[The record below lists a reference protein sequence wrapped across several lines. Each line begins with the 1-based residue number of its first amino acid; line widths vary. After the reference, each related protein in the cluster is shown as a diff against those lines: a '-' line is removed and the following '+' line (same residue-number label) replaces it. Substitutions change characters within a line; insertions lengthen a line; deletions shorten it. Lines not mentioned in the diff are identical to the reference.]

1 VRFLTVQAYLLVF
14 IGGGIGAALR
24 HAVNV
29 VLGREFGTA
38 FPFHTLFANVTGS
51 LVMGVLAA
59 YFGLR
64 MGSPQ
69 WLRLFLTTGILG
81 GYTTFSTFSLDSIVL
96 WERGQYGW
104 AAAYVVG
111 SVAAS
116 LAGVLLGA
124 MLVRL
129 VNEGALT

>member
-1 VRFLTVQAYLLVF
+1 MQAYLLVF

-24 HAVNV
+24 HGVNV
-29 VLGREFGTA
+29 VLGRELGTA

-96 WERGQYGW
+96 WERGQYRL
-104 AAAYVVG
+104 AAAYIVG

-116 LAGVLLGA
+116 LVGVLLGA

-129 VNEGALT
+129 VGEGALT

>member
-1 VRFLTVQAYLLVF
+1 MEAYLLVF

-24 HAVNV
+24 HGVNLM
-29 VLGREFGTA
+29 LGRELGTE
-38 FPFHTLFANVTGS
+38 FPFHTLFANVSGS
-51 LVMGVLAA
+51 LLMGLLAA
-59 YFGLR
+59 FFGLR

-69 WLRLFLTTGILG
+69 WLRLFLTTGVLG
-81 GYTTFSTFSLDSIVL
+81 GYTTFSTFSLDSVLL

-124 MLVRL
+124 TLIRVL
-129 VNEGALT
+129 HEGALT

>member
-1 VRFLTVQAYLLVF
+1 LEAYLLVF

-24 HAVNV
+24 HGVNI
-29 VLGREFGTA
+29 VLGRDFGTG
-38 FPFHTLFANVTGS
+38 FPFHTLFANVSGS
-51 LVMGVLAA
+51 LVMGLLVA

-69 WLRLFLTTGILG
+69 WLRLFLTTGVLG
-81 GYTTFSTFSLDSIVL
+81 GYTTFSTFSLDSVLL

-104 AAAYVVG
+104 AATYIVV

-124 MLVRL
+124 MLVR
-129 VNEGALT
+129 VVGEGALT

>member
-1 VRFLTVQAYLLVF
+1 MQAFFLVF
-14 IGGGIGAALR
+14 IGGGLGAALR
-24 HAVNV
+24 HGVNV
-29 VLGREFGTA
+29 VLGRELGTE
-38 FPFHTLFANVTGS
+38 FPFHTLFANVSGS

-81 GYTTFSTFSLDSIVL
+81 GYTTFSTFSLDSILL

-104 AAAYVVG
+104 AAAYVVA

-124 MLVRL
+124 ALVRVL
-129 VNEGALT
+129 SEGALT

>member
-1 VRFLTVQAYLLVF
+1 VQGYLLVF
-14 IGGGIGAALR
+14 IGGGVGAALR
-24 HAVNV
+24 HGVNV
-29 VLGREFGTA
+29 VLGREFGTE
-38 FPFHTLFANVTGS
+38 FPFHTLFANVSGS
-51 LVMGVLAA
+51 LVMGLLAA

-69 WLRLFLTTGILG
+69 SVRLFLTTGVLG
-81 GYTTFSTFSLDSIVL
+81 GYTTFSTFSLDSILL

-104 AAAYVVG
+104 AASYVIV

-129 VNEGALT
+129 LGEGALT

>member
-1 VRFLTVQAYLLVF
+1 MQAYLLVF

-24 HAVNV
+24 HGVNV
-29 VLGREFGTA
+29 VLGRELGTE
-38 FPFHTLFANVTGS
+38 FPFHTLFANVSGS

-81 GYTTFSTFSLDSIVL
+81 GYTTFSTFSLDSILL

-104 AAAYVVG
+104 AGAYVIT

-124 MLVRL
+124 ALVRVL
-129 VNEGALT
+129 SASALS

>member
-1 VRFLTVQAYLLVF
+1 VQGYLLVF
-14 IGGGIGAALR
+14 IGGGVGAALR
-24 HAVNV
+24 HGVNV
-29 VLGREFGTA
+29 VLGRELGTE

-69 WLRLFLTTGILG
+69 SVRLFLTTGVLG
-81 GYTTFSTFSLDSIVL
+81 GYTTFSTFSLDSILL

-104 AAAYVVG
+104 AATYIVV
-111 SVAAS
+111 SVTAS

-124 MLVRL
+124 MLVR
-129 VNEGALT
+129 VVGEGALT

>member
-1 VRFLTVQAYLLVF
+1 MQGYLLVF
-14 IGGGIGAALR
+14 IGGGVGAALR
-24 HAVNV
+24 HGVNV
-29 VLGREFGTA
+29 VLGRELGTE
-38 FPFHTLFANVTGS
+38 FPFHTLFANVSGS

-69 WLRLFLTTGILG
+69 SVRLFLTTGVLG
-81 GYTTFSTFSLDSIVL
+81 GYTTFSTFSLDSILL

-104 AAAYVVG
+104 AASYVIV

-129 VNEGALT
+129 IGEGALT

>member
-1 VRFLTVQAYLLVF
+1 VQAYLLVF

-24 HAVNV
+24 HGVNV
-29 VLGREFGTA
+29 VLGRELGTE
-38 FPFHTLFANVTGS
+38 FPFHTLFANVSGS
-51 LVMGVLAA
+51 LVMGMLAA

-81 GYTTFSTFSLDSIVL
+81 GYTTFSTFSLDSIAL
-96 WERGQYGW
+96 WERGQHGW
-104 AAAYVVG
+104 AAAYVIT

-116 LAGVLLGA
+116 LAGILLGA
-124 MLVRL
+124 ALVRVL
-129 VNEGALT
+129 SEGALS

>member
-1 VRFLTVQAYLLVF
+1 MRFLTVQAYLLVF

-38 FPFHTLFANVTGS
+38 FPFHRLFANVTGS